1 MDIVLSDMKKEAL
14 FNVII
19 IINYN
24 NTNNP
29 IGVKWLIFV
38 LTDA

>member
-29 IGVKWLIFV
+29 IGVKL
-38 LTDA
+38 LTY